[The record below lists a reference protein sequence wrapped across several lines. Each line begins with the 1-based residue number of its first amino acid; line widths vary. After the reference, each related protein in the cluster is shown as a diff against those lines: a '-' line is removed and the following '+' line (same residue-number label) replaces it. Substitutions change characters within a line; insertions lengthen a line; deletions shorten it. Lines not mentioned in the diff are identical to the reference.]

1 VLDVPGTF
9 FNATHQVRAIVIGV
23 SKANPLAEIDWFLQ
37 CNCDGQSEIKKF
49 ITSSFHPF
57 GEKEGMTYFEFLK
70 ALFPGIS
77 FVVVDTVP
85 IAASSSCYW
94 LLGTTKWGSNNIR
107 SFRSFI

>member
-1 VLDVPGTF
+1 MIDLEVLVVP
-9 FNATHQVRAIVIGV
+9 QMYYY
-23 SKANPLAEIDWFLQ
+23 
-37 CNCDGQSEIKKF
+37 CNCDGQLEIKKF

-77 FVVVDTVP
+77 FVVVDTVL

-94 LLGTTKWGSNNIR
+94 LLGTTKWGSNNIW
-107 SFRSFI
+107 SFRSFKDHEWPI